1 MKSLLTLPA
10 ILVLSVAATSCGSAG
25 KGVSHGARVVAAT
38 TASPGASPGGAS
50 NSTSTPH
57 FPGVRQYPGD
67 VDGDNDHND
76 DEGMRTPGHEADAAD
91 LRAIAATVKRYYA
104 TAVAGDG
111 ARACAML
118 SSPIVKTVPI
128 EYGRYGAPYLH
139 DDTCA
144 EVLSKLFEHFHRQI
158 LTEAARLKVIAARL
172 EGDHGYAALRT
183 RTPCIPGR
191 CVLDTRI
198 LTLTKVLVKR
208 EGSSWKI
215 ESLLA
220 QV

>member
-1 MKSLLTLPA
+1 MNSLLTLPA
-10 ILVLSVAATSCGSAG
+10 ILLLSFAVTSCGSGG
-25 KGVSHGARVVAAT
+25 KRVSRGTRAT
-38 TASPGASPGGAS
+38 TVSLVASPGHASS
-50 NSTSTPH
+50 STSIPH

-67 VDGDNDHND
+67 SDGDNDGND

-91 LRAIAATVKRYYA
+91 LLAIAAAVKRYYT

-118 SSPIVKTVPI
+118 ASSIFKAVPI

-139 DDTCA
+139 GDTCA

-158 LTEAARLKVIAARL
+158 LTEAATLKVIAARL

-191 CVLDTRI
+191 CVLDTRT

-208 EGSSWKI
+208 EGSLWKI